1 MNNFNTELILEIT
14 LLELLLCGTISLF
27 GSSIHVLCF
36 KYKNNTKHSIR
47 RLISEILTNAIVDTF
62 ISIATAPFVMAISPR
77 LILIPPLILGLLGS
91 DFIKL
96 LTSVNGI
103 FSLFEKLFRLYN
115 SSHSNKEEESKSTND
130 SSSIEG
136 IDANI
141 NIDINKNNNN
151 KHNDYLICN
160 LIISTSD
167 ALVSEMD
174 IGINNY
180 YSNKDAIAFYT
191 LYLEIDKGY
200 NNVRDTIVKL
210 EYVPVEVYSE
220 IMDLV
225 KKKSEFEQFYKD
237 NVKGK

>member
-1 MNNFNTELILEIT
+1 MNNFNNELILEIT

-103 FSLFEKLFRLYN
+103 FSLFEKLFHLYN

-136 IDANI
+136 VGANI
-141 NIDINKNNNN
+141 NIDINKNNHNN
-151 KHNDYLICN
+151 DLICN
-160 LIISTSD
+160 LIISTSNT
-167 ALVSEMD
+167 LISEMD
-174 IGINNY
+174 IGISNY
-180 YSNKDAIAFYT
+180 YSNKDAITFYT
-191 LYLEIDKGY
+191 SYLEIDKGY
-200 NNVRDTIVKL
+200 NNVRDTIEEL
-210 EYVPVEVYSE
+210 ECVPVGVYSK
-220 IMDLV
+220 IIDLV

>member
-1 MNNFNTELILEIT
+1 MNNFNNELILEIT

-36 KYKNNTKHSIR
+36 KYKNNHKHSIR
-47 RLISEILTNAIVDTF
+47 ELISEILTNAIVDTF

-136 IDANI
+136 IGAKI
-141 NIDINKNNNN
+141 NIDINKNNHNN
-151 KHNDYLICN
+151 DLIRN
-160 LIISTSD
+160 LIINTSD
-167 ALVSEMD
+167 ALVNEMD

-200 NNVRDTIVKL
+200 NNVRDTIEKL
-210 EYVPVEVYSE
+210 EYVPVEVYIK

>member
-1 MNNFNTELILEIT
+1 MNNFNNELILEIT

-47 RLISEILTNAIVDTF
+47 ELISEILTNAIVDTF

-103 FSLFEKLFRLYN
+103 FSLFEKLFHLYN
-115 SSHSNKEEESKSTND
+115 SSNPNKEEESKSTND
-130 SSSIEG
+130 SNSIEG
-136 IDANI
+136 IGAKI
-141 NIDINKNNNN
+141 NIDINKNNHNN
-151 KHNDYLICN
+151 DLIRN
-160 LIISTSD
+160 LIINTSD
-167 ALVSEMD
+167 ALVNEMD

-200 NNVRDTIVKL
+200 NNVRDTIEKL
-210 EYVPVEVYSE
+210 EYVPVEVYIK

>member
-1 MNNFNTELILEIT
+1 MNNFNNELILEIT

-47 RLISEILTNAIVDTF
+47 ELISEMLTNAIVDTF

-96 LTSVNGI
+96 LTSINGI
-103 FSLFEKLFRLYN
+103 FSLFEKIFHLYN
-115 SSHSNKEEESKSTND
+115 SSNSQKEEDQSNN
-130 SSSIEG
+130 SSPIQGEG
-136 IDANI
+136 TNI
-141 NIDINKNNNN
+141 NIGIGGKNN
-151 KHNDYLICN
+151 HHDRNDALICK

-167 ALVSEMD
+167 ALISEMD
-174 IGINNY
+174 IEIRNY
-180 YSNKDAIAFYT
+180 YVDNDSLTFYT
-191 LYLEIDKGY
+191 IYLEIDKGY
-200 NNVRDTIVKL
+200 NNVKDTIEKL
-210 EYVPVEVYSE
+210 ECVPVDVYIK
-220 IMDLV
+220 IMSLV
-225 KKKSEFEQFYKD
+225 KKKSEFEQFYKN

>member
-1 MNNFNTELILEIT
+1 MNNFNNELILEIT

-47 RLISEILTNAIVDTF
+47 ELISEIITNAIIDTF

-77 LILIPPLILGLLGS
+77 LILIPPLIFGLLGS

-141 NIDINKNNNN
+141 KIDINKNNHNN
-151 KHNDYLICN
+151 DLIRN
-160 LIISTSD
+160 LIINTSD
-167 ALVSEMD
+167 ALVNEMD

-200 NNVRDTIVKL
+200 NNVRDTIEKL
-210 EYVPVEVYSE
+210 EYVPVEVYIK

>member
-1 MNNFNTELILEIT
+1 MNNFNNELILEIT

-47 RLISEILTNAIVDTF
+47 ELISEILTNAIVDTF

-141 NIDINKNNNN
+141 NIDINKNNHNN
-151 KHNDYLICN
+151 DLIRN
-160 LIISTSD
+160 LIINTSD

-200 NNVRDTIVKL
+200 NNVRDTIEKL
-210 EYVPVEVYSE
+210 EYVPVEVYIK

>member
-1 MNNFNTELILEIT
+1 MNNFNNELILEIT
-14 LLELLLCGTISLF
+14 LFELLLCGTISLF

-47 RLISEILTNAIVDTF
+47 ELISEILTNAIVDTF
-62 ISIATAPFVMAISPR
+62 ISIATAPFVMTISPR

-115 SSHSNKEEESKSTND
+115 SSHPNKEEESKSTND

-136 IDANI
+136 AGANI
-141 NIDINKNNNN
+141 KIDINKNNHN

-167 ALVSEMD
+167 ALVNEMD

>member
-1 MNNFNTELILEIT
+1 MNNFNNELILEIT

-47 RLISEILTNAIVDTF
+47 ELISEILTNAIVDTF

-141 NIDINKNNNN
+141 KIDINKNNHNN
-151 KHNDYLICN
+151 DLICN

-167 ALVSEMD
+167 ALVNEMD

>member
-1 MNNFNTELILEIT
+1 MNNFNNELILEIT

-47 RLISEILTNAIVDTF
+47 ELISEILTNAIVDTF

-96 LTSVNGI
+96 LTSINGI
-103 FSLFEKLFRLYN
+103 FSLFEKLSHLYN
-115 SSHSNKEEESKSTND
+115 SSHPNKEEESKSTND

-136 IDANI
+136 IGANI
-141 NIDINKNNNN
+141 NIGINKNNHNN
-151 KHNDYLICN
+151 DLIHN
-160 LIISTSD
+160 LIINTSD
-167 ALVSEMD
+167 ALVNEMD

-200 NNVRDTIVKL
+200 NNVKDTIRKL
-210 EYVPVEVYSE
+210 EYVPVEVYIK

>member
-1 MNNFNTELILEIT
+1 MNNFNNELILEIT

-96 LTSVNGI
+96 LTSINGI
-103 FSLFEKLFRLYN
+103 FSLFEKIFHLYN

-136 IDANI
+136 VGANI
-141 NIDINKNNNN
+141 NIDINKNNHSNA
-151 KHNDYLICN
+151 LICN

-167 ALVSEMD
+167 TLINEMD
-174 IGINNY
+174 IGISNY

-191 LYLEIDKGY
+191 LYLEVDKGY
-200 NNVRDTIVKL
+200 NNVRDTIEKL
-210 EYVPVEVYSE
+210 ESVPIEVYNK
-220 IMDLV
+220 IIILV

>member
-1 MNNFNTELILEIT
+1 MNNFNNELILEIT
-14 LLELLLCGTISLF
+14 LFELLLCGTISLF

-47 RLISEILTNAIVDTF
+47 ELISEILTNAIVDTF
-62 ISIATAPFVMAISPR
+62 ISIATAPFVMDISPR

-115 SSHSNKEEESKSTND
+115 SSHPNKEEESKSTNN

-141 NIDINKNNNN
+141 NIDINKNNHNN
-151 KHNDYLICN
+151 DLIRN
-160 LIISTSD
+160 LIINTSD

-200 NNVRDTIVKL
+200 NNVRDTIEKL
-210 EYVPVEVYSE
+210 EYVPVEVYIK

>member
-1 MNNFNTELILEIT
+1 MNNFNNELILEIT

-47 RLISEILTNAIVDTF
+47 ELISEILTNAIVDTF
-62 ISIATAPFVMAISPR
+62 ISIAIAPFVMAISPR

-115 SSHSNKEEESKSTND
+115 SSHPNKEEESKSTNN

-141 NIDINKNNNN
+141 NIDINKNNHNN
-151 KHNDYLICN
+151 DLICN

-167 ALVSEMD
+167 ALINEMD

-210 EYVPVEVYSE
+210 EFVPVEVYNK

>member
-1 MNNFNTELILEIT
+1 MNNFNNELILEIT

-141 NIDINKNNNN
+141 NIDINKNNHNN
-151 KHNDYLICN
+151 DLICN

>member
-1 MNNFNTELILEIT
+1 MNNFNNELILEIT

-47 RLISEILTNAIVDTF
+47 ELISEILTNAIVNTF

-103 FSLFEKLFRLYN
+103 FSLFEKLFHLYN
-115 SSHSNKEEESKSTND
+115 SSNPNKEEESKSTND

-136 IDANI
+136 IGAKI
-141 NIDINKNNNN
+141 NIDINKNNHNN
-151 KHNDYLICN
+151 DLIRN
-160 LIISTSD
+160 LIINISD
-167 ALVSEMD
+167 ALVNEMD

-200 NNVRDTIVKL
+200 NNVRDTIEKL
-210 EYVPVEVYSE
+210 EYVPVEVYIK

>member
-1 MNNFNTELILEIT
+1 MNNFNNELILEIT

-47 RLISEILTNAIVDTF
+47 ELISEILTNAIVDTF

-115 SSHSNKEEESKSTND
+115 SSHPNKEEESKSTND

-141 NIDINKNNNN
+141 KIDINKNN
-151 KHNDYLICN
+151 HSDCLICN

-167 ALVSEMD
+167 ALVNEMD

-210 EYVPVEVYSE
+210 EYVPVEVYAE

>member
-1 MNNFNTELILEIT
+1 MNNFNNELILEIT

-47 RLISEILTNAIVDTF
+47 ELISEILTNAIVDTF

-103 FSLFEKLFRLYN
+103 FSLFEKLFHLYN
-115 SSHSNKEEESKSTND
+115 SSHPNKEEESKSTND
-130 SSSIEG
+130 SNSIEG

-141 NIDINKNNNN
+141 NIDINKNN
-151 KHNDYLICN
+151 HSDCLIYN

-167 ALVSEMD
+167 ALVNEMD

-220 IMDLV
+220 IMYLV

>member
-1 MNNFNTELILEIT
+1 MNNFNNELILEIT

-47 RLISEILTNAIVDTF
+47 ELISEILTNAIVDTF

-115 SSHSNKEEESKSTND
+115 SSHPNKEEESKSTND
-130 SSSIEG
+130 SNSIEG

-141 NIDINKNNNN
+141 NIDINKN

-167 ALVSEMD
+167 ALVNEMD

>member
-1 MNNFNTELILEIT
+1 MNNFNNELILEIT

-47 RLISEILTNAIVDTF
+47 ELISEILTNAIVDTF

-115 SSHSNKEEESKSTND
+115 SSHPNKEEESKSTND

-136 IDANI
+136 IGAKI
-141 NIDINKNNNN
+141 NIDINKNNHNN
-151 KHNDYLICN
+151 DLIRN
-160 LIISTSD
+160 LIINTSD
-167 ALVSEMD
+167 ALVNEMD

-200 NNVRDTIVKL
+200 NNVRDTIEKL
-210 EYVPVEVYSE
+210 EYVPVEVYIK

>member
-1 MNNFNTELILEIT
+1 MNNFNNELILEIT

-47 RLISEILTNAIVDTF
+47 ELISEILTNAIVDTF

-115 SSHSNKEEESKSTND
+115 SSHPNKEEESKSTND
-130 SSSIEG
+130 SNSIEG
-136 IDANI
+136 IGAKI
-141 NIDINKNNNN
+141 NIDINKNNHNN
-151 KHNDYLICN
+151 DLIRN
-160 LIISTSD
+160 LIINTSD
-167 ALVSEMD
+167 ALVNEMD

-200 NNVRDTIVKL
+200 NNVRDTIEKL
-210 EYVPVEVYSE
+210 EYVPVEVYIK

>member
-1 MNNFNTELILEIT
+1 MNNFNNELILEIT

-47 RLISEILTNAIVDTF
+47 ELISEILTNAIVDTF

-103 FSLFEKLFRLYN
+103 FSLFEKLFHLYN
-115 SSHSNKEEESKSTND
+115 SSHPNKEEESKSTND

-136 IDANI
+136 IDTNI
-141 NIDINKNNNN
+141 KIDINKNNHNN
-151 KHNDYLICN
+151 DLIRN
-160 LIISTSD
+160 LIINTSD

>member
-1 MNNFNTELILEIT
+1 MNNFNNELILEIT

-47 RLISEILTNAIVDTF
+47 ELISEILTNAIVDTF

-115 SSHSNKEEESKSTND
+115 SSHPNKEEESKSTND
-130 SSSIEG
+130 SNSIEG
-136 IDANI
+136 IGSKI
-141 NIDINKNNNN
+141 NIDINKNNHNN
-151 KHNDYLICN
+151 DLICN

-167 ALVSEMD
+167 ALVNEMD

-210 EYVPVEVYSE
+210 EYVPVEVYIK